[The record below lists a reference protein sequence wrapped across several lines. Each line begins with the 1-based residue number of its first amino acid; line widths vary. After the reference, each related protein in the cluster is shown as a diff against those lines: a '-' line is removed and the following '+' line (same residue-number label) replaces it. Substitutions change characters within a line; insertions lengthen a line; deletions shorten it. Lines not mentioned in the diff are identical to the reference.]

1 MLDASALKAELE
13 AERARLI
20 TDLKTIAWQN
30 KDTGDWEA
38 LPDST
43 ELSEADENS
52 EADGVEEWNERRATV
67 AALETTYRDTERAL
81 EKLALG
87 TYGTCE
93 VCTAKIEPERLEA
106 LPTARTCMEHFDE
119 EETLSL

>member
-20 TDLKTIAWQN
+20 TDLKTIAWQD

-38 LPDST
+38 LPDT
-43 ELSEADENS
+43 AELNEADENS
-52 EADGVEEWNERRATV
+52 EADAVEEWNERRATV

-81 EKLALG
+81 EKLTLG

-93 VCTAKIEPERLEA
+93 VCGATIEEERLEV

>member
-1 MLDASALKAELE
+1 MLDQPMLKAELE
-13 AERARLI
+13 AERSRLI

-38 LPDST
+38 LPDTT

-52 EADGVEEWNERRATV
+52 EADAVEEWNERHATV
-67 AALETTYRDTERAL
+67 AALETTYRDIERAL
-81 EKLALG
+81 EKLTLG

-93 VCTAKIEPERLEA
+93 VCTAPIEPERLEV

>member
-1 MLDASALKAELE
+1 MLDEPMLKAELE

-20 TDLKTIAWQN
+20 TDLKSIAKQD
-30 KDTGDWEA
+30 KATGDWEA
-38 LPDST
+38 IPDSA

-52 EADGVEEWNERRATV
+52 EADAVEEWNERRAIV

-87 TYGTCE
+87 TYGSCE
-93 VCTAKIEPERLEA
+93 VCTAPIEAERLEV